1 MDAPTAQSSIP
12 RSPAATRPV
21 RVRCPAHARRPAT
34 AGALGGVRAGDS
46 MLELPRLQ
54 AGSIDAIITDPPY
67 GISWTDE
74 AGRGV
79 LNDDGPYVWWMRSA
93 HDALRRGG
101 PIVCFCRWDV
111 SEAFRLALSWA
122 GFTVRSMI
130 VWSKGGGGKGD
141 TRRTLC
147 PTHELAWLATK
158 GNWRL
163 PGKRIGDVLTAP
175 RVRVGR
181 THPTEK
187 PVAMLREIVR
197 AVTRPGDLVL
207 DPFCGTGS
215 TGAACLAEGRRFM
228 GIDLDP
234 AHVATARRRL
244 RAISRAHVQVKAPA
258 RLHAPIDAASTD
270 RRSTVETRS
279 KAHRAPVDD
288 RSNRGRGARGV
299 PKPRARRAPCPS
311 EKPRSCDPTRAR
323 RSRFVS
329 QTSDA
334 RDRSRFAS
342 RGRPGS

>member
-1 MDAPTAQSSIP
+1 MDAPTAQSSS
-12 RSPAATRPV
+12 RPAL
-21 RVRCPAHARRPAT
+21 ARRLAPPRRRAI
-34 AGALGGVRAGDS
+34 AGVSVRAGDS
-46 MLELPRLQ
+46 MVELPRFR
-54 AGSIDAIITDPPY
+54 AGSVDAILTDPPY

-74 AGRGV
+74 AGRGL

-111 SEAFRLALSWA
+111 AEAFRLALGWA

-130 VWSKGGGGKGD
+130 VWSKGGGGQGD

-175 RVRVGR
+175 RVREGR

-215 TGAACLAEGRRFM
+215 TGAACIAEGRRFI

-234 AHVATARRRL
+234 AHIAIARRRL
-244 RAISRAHVQVKAPA
+244 RCLIHGAPDE
-258 RLHAPIDAASTD
+258 PSTA
-270 RRSTVETRS
+270 RRSVIDDRS
-279 KAHRAPVDD
+279 KPHRAPVDE
-288 RSNRGRGARGV
+288 RSNRGRVARGV
-299 PKPRARRAPCPS
+299 PKPRARRAPCPT

-329 QTSDA
+329 RTPDS
-334 RDRSRFAS
+334 RDCSRFAS
-342 RGRPGS
+342 RGLPVP